1 MTAATDEALR
11 IWTTLPVS
19 QWKQAIEQLPERK
32 VICGVT
38 WQYRIAVR
46 ERLATGWRLRN
57 SNAIWQ
63 GLDARLLIS
72 ATVGGCSAES
82 DESDER

>member
-1 MTAATDEALR
+1 MTPSEQAFL

-19 QWKQAIEQLPERK
+19 KWKQAIEALPERK
-32 VICGVT
+32 LIYGVT
-38 WQYRIAVR
+38 WQYRVAVR

-57 SNAIWQ
+57 SPVIWQ

-72 ATVGGCSAES
+72 ATAGG
-82 DESDER
+82 